1 MKRHVLLVGLPGSG
15 KTTIGRLVAER
26 LGAGFVDTDLI
37 VVRKMQMPIARIF
50 AIHGEGKFREMEK
63 EAMEQALAGPP
74 SVLAPGG
81 GWAVQ
86 PGQLESAKANS
97 FVVYVKVMAMTASK
111 RAASENTRPILAGQD
126 PAEEMRNLL
135 KEREP
140 FYRMAEAELKNEVR
154 TAEAAADEIVAL
166 AKEKAGWG

>member
-1 MKRHVLLVGLPGSG
+1 MKRHILLVGLPGSG

-26 LGAGFVDTDLI
+26 LGAGFIDSDLI

-63 EAMEQALAGPP
+63 ETMEQALAGPP

-86 PGQLESAKANS
+86 PGQLEAAKPNS

-111 RAASENTRPILAGQD
+111 RAATENTRPILAGQD

-140 FYRMAEAELKNEVR
+140 FYRMAEAEIKNDVR
-154 TAEAAADEIVAL
+154 TPEGAADEIVAL
-166 AKEKAGWG
+166 AKEKAGW

>member
-86 PGQLESAKANS
+86 PGQLESARANS

-140 FYRMAEAELKNEVR
+140 FYRMAEAEIKNEVR